1 MNYKGFTLAEVMIT
15 IGIIGIVAAL
25 TLPTIMIK
33 KRNLELK
40 SQFKTAY
47 SLISQAVLRMSADN
61 PNLVETYCS
70 MGSNGRGSY
79 QFIEDFSKYFQTTK
93 LYAQQTRN
101 LTEVGYKENFL
112 KQSNG
117 YEYFNPDG
125 HNEGAFFIKNG
136 MMIAASGCWWA
147 GETIPLDFI
156 VDTNGFKGPNR
167 LGYDIFYFQ
176 IINKNIFLPATH
188 KYTFAVVESQLKAC
202 CDFKNSGKSCHASG
216 DNGTAC
222 SHFALRNQY
231 PQDESKEYWE
241 NLP

>member
-1 MNYKGFTLAEVMIT
+1 MNYKAFTLAEVLIT

-25 TLPTIMIK
+25 TLPTIMVK
-33 KRNLELK
+33 KRNLELE

-47 SLISQAVLRMSADN
+47 SLISQATLRMSTDN
-61 PNLVETYCS
+61 PNLVDTYCS
-70 MGSNGRGSY
+70 MGNSGRGSY

-93 LYAQQTRN
+93 LYKKNTGYLKN
-101 LTEVGYKENFL
+101 LGYHNNNFKL
-112 KQSNG
+112 ADGIGN
-117 YEYFNPDG
+117 FNTDA

-147 GETIPLDFI
+147 GETKPLDFI
-156 VDTNGFKGPNR
+156 VDTNGIKGPNR
-167 LGYDIFYFQ
+167 FGYDIFYFQ
-176 IINKNIFLPATH
+176 IIQNNILLPTTN
-188 KYTFAVVESQLKAC
+188 KYTFVVIQSQLESC
-202 CDFKNSGKSCHASG
+202 CNLKESTTCVMSS